1 MSSTQELRTFASA
14 VVRTPATIGAIAPS
28 SAILAQRL
36 AEVVPSVGAPTVV
49 ELGPGTGSVSA
60 AIADRLPPAGRAV
73 AVEIDQVLV
82 DYLHR
87 TRPGLD
93 VVHGDAAE
101 LDTVLAEAGVDRV
114 DAVVSGLPWALLGVA
129 VQERIVDQVVGAL
142 SAHGVF
148 TTFAYVHALPL
159 APARRFRSLLR
170 TRFDEVLPTRCVWR
184 NTPPAITYVCRRP
197 KVRV

>member
-1 MSSTQELRTFASA
+1 MSGTRELRTFASA

-28 SAILAQRL
+28 SATLAHRL
-36 AEVVPSVGAPTVV
+36 AEVVPSDGAPTVV

-60 AIADRLPPAGRAV
+60 AIADRLPVRGRAV
-73 AVEIDQVLV
+73 AVEIDEVLV

-87 TRPGLD
+87 ARPALD
-93 VVHGDAAE
+93 VVHGDAAH
-101 LDTVLAEAGVDRV
+101 LGKVLVEAGIDRV

-129 VQERIVDQVVGAL
+129 GQERIMDQVVDAL
-142 SAHGVF
+142 APGGVF
-148 TTFAYVHALPL
+148 TTFAYLHALPMS
-159 APARRFRSLLR
+159 PARRFRSLLR

-197 KVRV
+197 NVRV